1 MTIASRR
8 FADTH
13 SGPRAR
19 LSLDGTWDFQL
30 EGQKS
35 TTVAVPA
42 PWQAHFPDLR
52 AAAGVATYS
61 RTLTVPREWQG
72 RQVIV
77 HFGAVNYFA
86 EVSVNG
92 RRLGSHEGGYL
103 PFEFVIPADL
113 LGGEM
118 RLDVRVTLPSSD
130 AQTFPD
136 FPFDEIPH
144 GKQSWYGML
153 GGIWQS
159 VWLECR
165 SEAHIAHQGI
175 RADLATGGVTVNVEL
190 AAVFTG
196 ALNIRLLDRNGA
208 MAASAELALNGA
220 AHASVALK
228 VAKVE
233 AWSLDDPALYRAVVE
248 LRQGDV
254 VIDADVQDFGFR
266 TFEARDGKFFLNGQ
280 PFYMRGALDQD

>member
-1 MTIASRR
+1 MTIATRR
-8 FADTH
+8 FADTQ

-30 EGQKS
+30 EGQNP
-35 TTVAVPA
+35 TTIAVPA

-61 RTLTVPREWQG
+61 RQLTVPQEWQG

-130 AQTFPD
+130 AQAFPD

-159 VWLECR
+159 VWLE
-165 SEAHIAHQGI
+165 
-175 RADLATGGVTVNVEL
+175 
-190 AAVFTG
+190 
-196 ALNIRLLDRNGA
+196 
-208 MAASAELALNGA
+208 
-220 AHASVALK
+220 
-228 VAKVE
+228 
-233 AWSLDDPALYRAVVE
+233 
-248 LRQGDV
+248 
-254 VIDADVQDFGFR
+254 
-266 TFEARDGKFFLNGQ
+266 
-280 PFYMRGALDQD
+280 